1 MATINYLGLTGTLR
15 AVDADPASATLNS
28 LIPSL
33 AADEVLDSSYYIVSL
48 LRDPS
53 KNSISA
59 GTLTLNQ
66 LGWLSSDVILCTPNQ
81 IGTKEYRQIQKLEIA
96 QAKRR
101 AWGNTSAGF
110 YRTLNTYNRD
120 ILPAKYV
127 VNTSVPNSHPTGLIQ
142 GRPWTEGGGTGP
154 GYIIQEDEFYILLE
168 DGSYMLN
175 EDNTRMFTEE
185 YGTSAYVL
193 QEDDVAKIFTE
204 T

>member
-1 MATINYLGLTGTLR
+1 MAIINYLGLTGTLR

-28 LIPSL
+28 LIPAL
-33 AADEVLDSSYYIVSL
+33 AADETLNSSYYIVSL

-59 GTLTLNQ
+59 GAQTLNQ
-66 LGWLSSDVILCTPNQ
+66 LGWLPSDVILCTPNQ
-81 IGTKEYRQIQKLEIA
+81 VGTKEYRQIQKLEIA
-96 QAKRR
+96 QYKRR

-110 YRTLNTYNRD
+110 YRTLNTYDRD

-127 VNTSVPNSHPTGLIQ
+127 VDTSVPNSHPTGLIQ
-142 GRPWTEGGGTGP
+142 GRPWIGGGGTP

-185 YGTSAYVL
+185 YGVSAYVL